1 MLIEIPAI
9 IHESWLYFISFPD
22 SCSVYRSIHES
33 GLLIFRAVAEPWNSG
48 KSHEI
53 HKNPQNTTKFSTNLI
68 IYMSVQHIW
77 NLFQL
82 LGLFTCCKLA
92 NLFSNFVT
100 ETCKQRS
107 KTTRRQLCCE
117 KLGTSHDV
125 KGFAIG
131 SFLERLKEQ
140 MITSVRKTQKTLIWS
155 AQNRWIASE
164 TKICLENNHKISCLL
179 PIALWRSLP
188 WNFPRICPQKSY
200 KIWLFSLQPIRSPDE
215 LCKIPSRLADPVLGR
230 PLGMSLSLISKPF
243 ASCIEEKTMSPS
255 VFYYSVSGPMQGKGL
270 GGGPRPP
277 PLFEK

>member
-33 GLLIFRAVAEPWNSG
+33 GLLIFRAVAELWNSG

-82 LGLFTCCKLA
+82 LELFTCCKLA
-92 NLFSNFVT
+92 NLSSNFVT

-107 KTTRRQLCCE
+107 KTTRRQLCCK

-140 MITSVRKTQKTLIWS
+140 MITSVRKTQKTLVWS

-164 TKICLENNHKISCLL
+164 TKICLENNRKIGCLL
-179 PIALWRSLP
+179 QIALWRSLP
-188 WNFPRICPQKSY
+188 WNFPRICPQKSHE
-200 KIWLFSLQPIRSPDE
+200 IWLFFSATYQKPWWTVQNPFQT
-215 LCKIPSRLADPVLGR
+215 GR
-230 PLGMSLSLISKPF
+230 PCLRATIRYVPKLNF
-243 ASCIEEKTMSPS
+243 KTFCFLYWGKNH
-255 VFYYSVSGPMQGKGL
+255 VTVSILLFCFRAHAGEGA
-270 GGGPRPP
+270 GGG
-277 PLFEK
+277 